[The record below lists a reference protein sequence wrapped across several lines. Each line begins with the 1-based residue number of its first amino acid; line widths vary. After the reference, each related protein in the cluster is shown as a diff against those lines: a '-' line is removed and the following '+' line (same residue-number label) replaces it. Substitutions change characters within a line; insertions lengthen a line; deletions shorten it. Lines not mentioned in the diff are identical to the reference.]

1 MSFHCVGSLQV
12 LAYIC
17 CSRVGLAE
25 AEIMELLSLQWCEW
39 APLVNALV
47 FERSILIERNGLVV
61 VSHEQVTFPQ
71 YFK

>member
-1 MSFHCVGSLQV
+1 
-12 LAYIC
+12 
-17 CSRVGLAE
+17 
-25 AEIMELLSLQWCEW
+25 MELLSLQWCEW